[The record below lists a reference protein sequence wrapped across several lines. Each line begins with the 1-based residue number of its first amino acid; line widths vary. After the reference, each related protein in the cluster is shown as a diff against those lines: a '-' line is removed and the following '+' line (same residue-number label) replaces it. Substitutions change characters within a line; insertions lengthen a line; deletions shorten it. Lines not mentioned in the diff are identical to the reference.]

1 MDSQAQRDEKELI
14 ARLARGEEAAMTTL
28 YSRYSGALYG
38 MLLQW
43 VPQEELAAEL
53 LQDVFIK
60 VWRAIGQYDPS
71 KGRLY
76 TWMARIARNTAIDL
90 MRSRNYQEARRTRDA
105 NSLVSD
111 AEKSGEE
118 MVIEDEGLKK
128 VLSGLDEPL
137 RKIVLLLY
145 FQGYTQREA
154 SEHLGIPLGTV
165 KTRTRTALMKLRT
178 YLAQEGHLLTLL
190 LALALYQIYHWQWI

>member
-1 MDSQAQRDEKELI
+1 MDSRAQWDEKELV
-14 ARLARGEEAAMTTL
+14 ARLSRGEEAAMTAL
-28 YSRYSGALYG
+28 YNRYSGALYG

-43 VPQEELAAEL
+43 VPREELAAEL

-90 MRSRNYQEARRTRDA
+90 MRSRNYQQDRRTKDDA
-105 NSLVSD
+105 SLVSD

-154 SEHLGIPLGTV
+154 SERLGIPLGTV
-165 KTRTRTALMKLRT
+165 KTRTRTALIKLRG
-178 YLAQEGHLLTLL
+178 YLEREGHLLTLL
-190 LALALYQIYHWQWI
+190 LAVALYQVYYWQWI